1 MGLGGQ
7 EPMSLAAGREPPH
20 RALVGVLLLVAG
32 CARAVV
38 TAPTPPAGVGW
49 EETGDA
55 SWYGDPYHGR
65 RTASGEVYD
74 MTQMTAAHRTLP
86 FGSWI
91 LVENRLNGRT
101 AEMRVTDRGPFVGD
115 RILDVSAAAARL
127 LGAIGPGV
135 IPVRLRVIALAG
147 GASRAAPPGAF
158 AVQVAAFTSQERAGA
173 LRDRL
178 EPGWPAAR
186 VQRAEVAGRTL
197 WRVRVGPYATRE
209 EAERQARRLAGAGYD
224 ALVTGE

>member
-1 MGLGGQ
+1 MDRPLT
-7 EPMSLAAGREPPH
+7 
-20 RALVGVLLLVAG
+20 LVAVLLLVAG

-38 TAPTPPAGVGW
+38 TAPAPPVGVGW
-49 EETGDA
+49 EETGEA
-55 SWYGDPYHGR
+55 SWYGHPYHGR

-74 MTQMTAAHRTLP
+74 MAQMTAAHRTLP
-86 FGSWI
+86 FGAWI

-101 AEMRVTDRGPFVGD
+101 AEVRVTDRGPFVGE
-115 RILDVSAAAARL
+115 RILDLSAAAARV

-147 GASRAAPPGAF
+147 GTSRAPAGGAF
-158 AVQVAAFTSQERAGA
+158 TVQVAAFTSEDRASA
-173 LRDRL
+173 LRERL
-178 EPGWPAAR
+178 ERVWPAAR
-186 VQRAEVAGRTL
+186 VQRADVAGRTL

>member
-1 MGLGGQ
+1 MARPLT
-7 EPMSLAAGREPPH
+7 
-20 RALVGVLLLVAG
+20 LVGVVLLVAG

-38 TAPTPPAGVGW
+38 TAPAPPVAVGW
-49 EETGDA
+49 EETGEA
-55 SWYGDPYHGR
+55 SWYGHPYHGR

-86 FGSWI
+86 FGAWI

-101 AEMRVTDRGPFVGD
+101 AEVRVTDRGPFVGD
-115 RILDVSAAAARL
+115 RILDLSAAAARV

-135 IPVRLRVIALAG
+135 IPVRLRVIALASGSSRVAAG
-147 GASRAAPPGAF
+147 GAF
-158 AVQVAAFTSQERAGA
+158 TVQVAAFTSEDRASA
-173 LRDRL
+173 LRERL
-178 EPGWPAAR
+178 ERVWPAAR

>member
-1 MGLGGQ
+1 MDRPL
-7 EPMSLAAGREPPH
+7 
-20 RALVGVLLLVAG
+20 ALVGVLLLVEG

-38 TAPTPPAGVGW
+38 TAPAPPVTVGW
-49 EETGDA
+49 EEIGEA
-55 SWYGDPYHGR
+55 SWYGHPYHGR

-74 MTQMTAAHRTLP
+74 MAQMTAAHRTLP
-86 FGSWI
+86 FGAWI

-101 AEMRVTDRGPFVGD
+101 TEVRVTDRGPFVGD
-115 RILDVSAAAARL
+115 RILDLSAAAARV

-147 GASRAAPPGAF
+147 GASRVATGAF
-158 AVQVAAFTSQERAGA
+158 TVQVAAFTTEDRARA
-173 LRDRL
+173 LRDQL

>member
-1 MGLGGQ
+1 MDRPL
-7 EPMSLAAGREPPH
+7 
-20 RALVGVLLLVAG
+20 ALVGVLLLVEG

-38 TAPTPPAGVGW
+38 TAPAPPVTVGW
-49 EETGDA
+49 EEIGEA
-55 SWYGDPYHGR
+55 SWYGHPYHGR

-74 MTQMTAAHRTLP
+74 MAQMTAAHRTLP
-86 FGSWI
+86 FGAWI

-101 AEMRVTDRGPFVGD
+101 TEVRVTDRGPFVGD
-115 RILDVSAAAARL
+115 RILDLSAAAARV

-147 GASRAAPPGAF
+147 GASRVAAGGAF
-158 AVQVAAFTSQERAGA
+158 TVQVAAFTTEDRARA
-173 LRDRL
+173 LRDQL
-178 EPGWPAAR
+178 EPRWPAAR

>member
-1 MGLGGQ
+1 MDRPLT
-7 EPMSLAAGREPPH
+7 
-20 RALVGVLLLVAG
+20 LVAVLLLVAG

-38 TAPTPPAGVGW
+38 TAPAPPVAVGW
-49 EETGDA
+49 EETGEA
-55 SWYGDPYHGR
+55 SWYGHPYHGR

-74 MTQMTAAHRTLP
+74 MMQMTAAHRTLP
-86 FGSWI
+86 FGTWI
-91 LVENRLNGRT
+91 LVENRLNART

-115 RILDVSAAAARL
+115 RILDLSAAAARV

-147 GASRAAPPGAF
+147 GASRAAAGGAF
-158 AVQVAAFTSQERAGA
+158 TVQVAAFTSEDRASA
-173 LRDRL
+173 LRERL
-178 EPGWPAAR
+178 ERVWPAAR
-186 VQRAEVAGRTL
+186 VQRADVAGRTL
-197 WRVRVGPYATRE
+197 WRVRVGPYGTRE